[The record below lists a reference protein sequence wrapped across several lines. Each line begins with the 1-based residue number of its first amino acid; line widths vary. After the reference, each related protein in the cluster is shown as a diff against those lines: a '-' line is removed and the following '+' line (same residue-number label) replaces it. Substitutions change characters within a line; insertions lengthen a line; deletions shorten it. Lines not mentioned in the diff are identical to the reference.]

1 MRENWE
7 IRKLG
12 DLTTALNGLW
22 VGKKPPFVN
31 IAVIRNTNFT
41 KDCQLDTTDIAYI
54 DAEVKHFSTRKLQCG
69 DIIIEKSGGSDKQPV
84 GRPVLFNIPEGDF
97 SFSNFTSTLRINDQ
111 SEILPSFLHKALWAI
126 YRSGKTANLQS
137 KTTGIRNLD
146 FKSYLKLPIPVPPIA
161 EQEKIVAE
169 LDCLTNIIGKKK
181 QQLEELDKLAQS
193 IFYDMFG
200 DPMSNRY
207 NPAAIPLSSICTLNP
222 KKSEIKGIDMETR
235 CSFVGMAQ
243 VGVNGEIDA
252 SDIRSVQEV
261 WTGFSYFKEND
272 VLFAKITPCMENG
285 KGAIARGLHNGIGF
299 GSTEFH
305 VLRPNEKISAEFI
318 FFLLANKDVRR
329 IAEGQMTGSGGQRR
343 VPVSF
348 FSIKTTLP
356 PIDLQNRFALMIA
369 AIEKQKELVKQSIVE
384 TETLFNSRMDF
395 WFNN

>member
-1 MRENWE
+1 MF
-7 IRKLG
+7 
-12 DLTTALNGLW
+12 A
-22 VGKKPPFVN
+22 
-31 IAVIRNTNFT
+31 
-41 KDCQLDTTDIAYI
+41 
-54 DAEVKHFSTRKLQCG
+54 
-69 DIIIEKSGGSDKQPV
+69 KSGMSCMKGYVYTLKHPCCVVSHLAILTPKRDSSSYLQYCLRHIKPNTLV
-84 GRPVLFNIPEGDF
+84 KDPAYPSISLADI
-97 SFSNFTSTLRINDQ
+97 SSLRIP
-111 SEILPSFLHKALWAI
+111 L
-126 YRSGKTANLQS
+126 
-137 KTTGIRNLD
+137 
-146 FKSYLKLPIPVPPIA
+146 PPIT

-169 LDCLTNIIGKKK
+169 LDCLTGIIEKKK
-181 QQLEELDKLAQS
+181 QQLEELDNLARS

-200 DPMSNRY
+200 DPMTNRD
-207 NPAAIPLSSICTLNP
+207 NPAAVPLSSICTLNP
-222 KKSEIKGIDMETR
+222 KKSEIKGIDMTTH

-243 VGVNGEIDA
+243 VGVNGEIDT

-318 FFLLANKDVRR
+318 FYLLANKDVRR

-356 PIDLQNRFALMIA
+356 PIDLQNRFALIIA
-369 AIEKQKELVKQSIVE
+369 AIEKQKVLVKQSIVE